1 MAIDHSVKHYRL
13 SIILYKLSVS
23 VPKDTPGCLTNCTL
37 HILKLTSQPLLL
49 LLLVLILLL
58 LLLLLLST
66 MPADAGGGAGIYIA
80 ASTTTLLPH
89 LPPPPPPPAA
99 AAAAAA
105 ATTMSA
111 AAATTLPAST
121 YSLLRCPVTADAGSI
136 AQPQARSAG
145 GHVRGTQSYS

>member
-23 VPKDTPGCLTNCTL
+23 VPKDTPGYLTNCTL
-37 HILKLTSQPLLL
+37 HVLKLTSQPLLL

-89 LPPPPPPPAA
+89 LPPPPA
-99 AAAAAA
+99 
-105 ATTMSA
+105 
-111 AAATTLPAST
+111 
-121 YSLLRCPVTADAGSI
+121 
-136 AQPQARSAG
+136 AG
-145 GHVRGTQSYS
+145 GFFCPQDSDEVAFRGVVFEVVDCA